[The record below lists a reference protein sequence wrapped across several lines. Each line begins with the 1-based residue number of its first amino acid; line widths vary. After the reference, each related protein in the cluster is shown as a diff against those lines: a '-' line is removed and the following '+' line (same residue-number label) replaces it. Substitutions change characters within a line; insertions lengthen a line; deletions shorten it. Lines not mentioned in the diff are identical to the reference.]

1 MDVVIMNGLDKKYG
15 IRKCLRDR
23 LNNAAEISPWS
34 FWESPTVE
42 ELARLQ
48 NISPIEDISVFYG
61 TWPGELGDG
70 FEEAIDEL
78 RHGSVHKDGGS

>member
-1 MDVVIMNGLDKKYG
+1 MMNGQDKKDG
-15 IRKCLRDR
+15 IRNHPQDR
-23 LNNAAEISPWS
+23 LNEGAEISPWS

-70 FEEAIDEL
+70 FEKAIDEL

>member
-1 MDVVIMNGLDKKYG
+1 MMDGRDKKDG
-15 IRKCLRDR
+15 VRKGRRDH
-23 LNNAAEISPWS
+23 LSEHGEISPWS

-48 NISPIEDISVFYG
+48 NVGPIEDIGFLYG

>member
-1 MDVVIMNGLDKKYG
+1 MMSGRDKKYG
-15 IRKCLRDR
+15 IRKHPQNR
-23 LNNAAEISPWS
+23 LNEDIEISPWS

-48 NISPIEDISVFYG
+48 NISPIEDISVLYG